1 MFWDCRLF
9 DVAFHRRGVGSEA
22 NPLFKVVVDRVVA
35 SEQIVSKEEIIS
47 IFGILLEPQ
56 ETFIRV
62 SNGRVSLK
70 EVVPRLDLQPE
81 VLYKN

>member
-1 MFWDCRLF
+1 
-9 DVAFHRRGVGSEA
+9 VGSEA

-70 EVVPRLDLQPE
+70 EVVPRLDPQPE

>member
-1 MFWDCRLF
+1 M
-9 DVAFHRRGVGSEA
+9 GSEA
-22 NPLFKVVVDRVVA
+22 NPLFKVVVDGVVA

-70 EVVPRLDLQPE
+70 EVVPRLDLQPV
-81 VLYKN
+81 VLNKN